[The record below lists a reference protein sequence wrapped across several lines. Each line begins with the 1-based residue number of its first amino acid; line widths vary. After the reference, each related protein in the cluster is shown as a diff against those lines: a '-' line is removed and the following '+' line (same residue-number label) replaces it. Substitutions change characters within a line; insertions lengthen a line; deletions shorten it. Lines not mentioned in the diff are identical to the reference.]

1 MTTGDTVRVC
11 AAVIM
16 CPIKYHVLVL
26 CLILAGSYALNCR
39 SNGGPKEAEL
49 KNIYK
54 KCLKM
59 QEGKNSSKGNS
70 AQDWKE
76 PRVQIQRN
84 DWERGRVGSKEN
96 KNSRDDSRMGSK
108 DKKGDGG
115 MRDSRN
121 DMMGRRDDMMTRGD
135 DRNDDRKHRTDDR
148 MGGSNDRSGNRGRMG
163 NKNNRNDMNGG
174 RDERFGRDDYFNG
187 REDFPQS
194 DEYGS
199 DIGQYNNNYYS
210 TTQASRR
217 YKRERRPSNSGQ
229 RSQYNPNSHKI
240 SGYEDNFRSDE
251 RNTTENN
258 SSKETDNKSCALH
271 CFLENLEMTGEDGM
285 PDRYLVTHAITK
297 DVKNEDLRD
306 FLQESIEE
314 CFQILDNE
322 NTEDKCE
329 FSKNLL
335 ICLSEKGRANCDD
348 WKDDLTF

>member
-1 MTTGDTVRVC
+1 
-11 AAVIM
+11 M
-16 CPIKYHVLVL
+16 CLVKYHVLVL
-26 CLILAGSYALNCR
+26 CVILVGSYALNCR
-39 SNGGPKEAEL
+39 SSGGPKEAEL

-84 DWERGRVGSKEN
+84 DWDRGRVGSKEN
-96 KNSRDDSRMGSK
+96 KNGRDDSRTGGK
-108 DKKGDGG
+108 DKKGDSG

-121 DMMGRRDDMMTRGD
+121 DMMGRREDMMSRGD
-135 DRNDDRKHRTDDR
+135 DRNDNRKHRTDDR
-148 MGGSNDRSGNRGRMG
+148 MGNDNDRSGGRGRMG

-174 RDERFGRDDYFNG
+174 RDDRFGRDDYFNG

-194 DEYGS
+194 DEYGG
-199 DIGQYNNNYYS
+199 DMGQYNNNYYS
-210 TTQASRR
+210 TTQSSRR